1 MSALSEYI
9 ETIPLADL
17 PALIE
22 TLSDEVLLEI
32 INDAD
37 LGSHRAVGI
46 AIKTLDAR
54 RRAAAKFWV
63 DVRNNQPG
71 PDQQEL
77 SDGAGGYPSA
87 KP

>member
-1 MSALSEYI
+1 MSKLSDYI

-32 INDAD
+32 INDGD

-46 AIKTLDAR
+46 AIKVLDAR
-54 RRAAAKFWV
+54 RRAAKKFWE

-71 PDQQEL
+71 HDQQDF
-77 SDGAGGYPSA
+77 SDGAGGSGSV